1 MNKRTTAH
9 TIFLLLAAI
18 LLGTGCHPTQN
29 LGENEYLL
37 RSNTVKLKSDKV
49 ITQKGE
55 LKENMSKLI
64 VQKPNKRVLGIIP
77 YKLWLYNTRYEKYQ
91 HDTSNFQLKSKTV
104 EKPVIYDSSLT
115 RRSALNMKS
124 YLFNQGYF
132 YPIITDTAVF
142 KNKKAFV
149 TYNVETGTNYLINKV
164 IQDIDDSTIAA
175 IVTEEWGETNL
186 KEGIEFNYGLLEAEL
201 SRITGVLRNY
211 GYYKFSNDNISFE
224 LDTLNKQFAKNAE
237 SAIESAINFI
247 ALQKTAKKPTLNI
260 KLTIRSNGD
269 STVYSRYGINRV
281 RVFPDF
287 ESNRDARDSTM
298 IQKVVDNVTFR
309 YHNYYVR
316 PGVIRKHI
324 FFKPETYYTQK
335 DYDQTISALNSLNI
349 FQSVRIVF
357 REDTTRKE
365 GRWLNCT
372 ILLSP
377 GDKLD
382 FNTSLEGSN
391 GSGSYDLGSSLTL
404 SLRNRNLAK
413 GANLFTTSL
422 TGSIESFYSDTVGK
436 NVFEHFRVTTR
447 TAGINSSIEF
457 PKFLIPFNPSGIS
470 PKNNPRTIIGAGASL
485 VDRINYFTLYNI
497 SANFTYKWKE
507 TKVKTWE
514 VTPAFINYIRLP
526 KIDSA
531 FEAKLKTNDYLKNTY
546 KNTFIEGENVTFT
559 FSDRDLKQGKNYTY
573 LRLGIEEGGGVIGGI
588 SSLISK
594 KDTLFAQYI
603 KFDFDAQRFFTYR
616 HSTIALRF
624 YGGIGLP
631 YDKSVALPYIKQYYV
646 GGPNSIRGWRIRSLG
661 PGSYI
666 DTSSSSNILDR
677 TGDIKLEL
685 NTEYRFDI
693 IKVFSGAAKMNGA
706 LFADAG
712 NIWLTKKST
721 GLPGAE
727 FNFNKLGSDIAAS
740 IGAGIR
746 FDISGFLVIR
756 CDVGMPVKRPD
767 YIGDGGWLFDKI
779 DITSPKWKKDNLILN
794 IAIGYPF

>member
-1 MNKRTTAH
+1 MNKRITAH

-18 LLGTGCHPTQN
+18 LLGTGCNTTRN
-29 LGENEYLL
+29 LQENEYLL
-37 RSNTVKLKSDKV
+37 RSNSVKVRSDKV

-64 VQKPNKRVLGIIP
+64 AQKPNSRILGIVP

-91 HDTSNFQLKSKTV
+91 HDTSNFQLKTKTV
-104 EKPVIYDSSLT
+104 ERPVIYDSSLT
-115 RRSALNMKS
+115 RKSALNMKS

-132 YPIITDTAVF
+132 YPIITDTAIF

-149 TYNVETGTNYLINKV
+149 TYNVETGTNYLINQV

-175 IVTEEWGETNL
+175 IVTEEWAETNL
-186 KEGIEFNYGLLEAEL
+186 KEGTEFNYSLLELEI
-201 SRITGVLRNY
+201 SRITAVLRNY

-224 LDTLNKQFAKNAE
+224 LDTLNKQYAKNAE
-237 SAIESAINFI
+237 NAIESAINFI
-247 ALQKTAKKPTLNI
+247 ALQKSKKKPTLNV
-260 KLTIRSNGD
+260 KLIIRQNGD
-269 STVYSRYGINRV
+269 PTSYFRYGINRI

-287 ESNRDARDSTM
+287 EGRNDVRDSTM
-298 IQKVVDNVTFR
+298 IQKVVDGITFR

-324 FFKPETYYTQK
+324 FIEPETYYAQK

-349 FQSVRIVF
+349 FSSVRIVF
-357 REDTTRKE
+357 REDTIRTGK
-365 GRWLNCT
+365 WLNCT

-377 GDKLD
+377 GKKLD

-391 GSGSYDLGSSLTL
+391 GGSSYALGSSLTL
-404 SLRNRNLAK
+404 SLRDRNLAK

-422 TGSIESFYSDTVGK
+422 SGSIETFYADSIGK
-436 NVFEHFRVTTR
+436 NVFEHFRIATK
-447 TAGINSSIEF
+447 TAGVNTSIEF
-457 PKFLIPFNPSGIS
+457 PKFLIPFHPKGIS
-470 PKNNPRTIIGAGASL
+470 PKNNPHTIVGLGASL
-485 VDRINYFTLYNI
+485 LDRINYFTLYNI

-526 KIDSA
+526 RIDSA
-531 FEAKLKTNDYLKNTY
+531 FEAKLATNDYLKNTY

-559 FSDRDLKQGKNYTY
+559 FSDRDIKLGRNYSY
-573 LRLGIEEGGGVIGGI
+573 LRVGVEEGGGLIGGI

-594 KDTLFAQYI
+594 KDTLFAQYV
-603 KFDFDAQRFFTYR
+603 KFDFDAQHFFTNR
-616 HSTIALRF
+616 HSTVAMRF
-624 YGGIGLP
+624 YGGVGLP

-646 GGPNSIRGWRIRSLG
+646 GGPNSIRGWRIRTLG

-666 DTSSSSNILDR
+666 DTSKSKNIVDR

-685 NTEYRFDI
+685 NAEYRFDI
-693 IKVFSGAAKMNGA
+693 VKVFSGAAKMNGA

-712 NIWLTKKST
+712 NIWLAKKSD
-721 GLPGAE
+721 GFPGAE

-740 IGAGIR
+740 VGAGVR

-756 CDVGMPVKRPD
+756 FDVGMPIKRPD

-779 DITSPKWKKDNLILN
+779 ALSDPAWKKDNLILN